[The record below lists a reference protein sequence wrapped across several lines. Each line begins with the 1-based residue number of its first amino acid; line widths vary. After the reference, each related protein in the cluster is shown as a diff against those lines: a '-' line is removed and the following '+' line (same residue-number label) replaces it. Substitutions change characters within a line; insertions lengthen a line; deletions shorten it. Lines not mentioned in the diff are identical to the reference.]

1 MLAYSGKGRFL
12 VQPLDLSETVEEMT
26 QLLKVSISKKAV
38 LQPRLAP
45 GLPAVEADP
54 AQVRQVVM
62 NLITNA
68 SDAIG
73 DEPGVITVTT
83 GVTECDRAYLNQTY
97 LDEDL
102 PEGRYVFVEVSDTG
116 CGMDDETQSRLFDPF
131 YTTKFTGRGLGMAA
145 VLGIL
150 RGHRGAIRVYS
161 EPERGTTVKIL
172 FPASDRAACA
182 LPDEPRREE
191 DWSASGT
198 VLVVDDEETVRNL
211 AGKALRSAGFSV
223 LLANEGRE
231 ALELYREHQQK
242 IVAVLLDLTM
252 PGMGGE
258 EAFRELRRIR
268 ADVAVVLSSGYNE
281 QEVTN
286 RFAGQGLAAFIQKPY
301 RVGDLLAKLRTVIER

>member
-1 MLAYSGKGRFL
+1 
-12 VQPLDLSETVEEMT
+12 MT
-26 QLLKVSISKKAV
+26 RLLKVSISKNAV
-38 LQPRLAP
+38 LQSRLAS

-73 DEPGVITVTT
+73 DEPGVITVAT
-83 GVTECDRAYLNQTY
+83 GVSECDRAYLGQTY

-102 PEGRYVFVEVSDTG
+102 PEGEYVFVEVSDTG
-116 CGMDDETQSRLFDPF
+116 CGMDAETQSRIFDPF

-161 EPERGTTVKIL
+161 EPERGTIVKIL
-172 FPASDRAACA
+172 FPASDRAARA

-191 DWSASGT
+191 HWSASGT
-198 VLVVDDEETVRNL
+198 VLVVDDEETVRKL
-211 AGKALRSAGFSV
+211 ADKALRSAGFTV
-223 LLANEGRE
+223 LLAKDGHE
-231 ALELYREHQQK
+231 AIDLYGEHQEE

-258 EAFRELRRIR
+258 ETFQELRRLSP
-268 ADVAVVLSSGYNE
+268 DVAVVLSSGYNE

-301 RVGDLLAKLRTVIER
+301 RVGDLLAKLRGVIER